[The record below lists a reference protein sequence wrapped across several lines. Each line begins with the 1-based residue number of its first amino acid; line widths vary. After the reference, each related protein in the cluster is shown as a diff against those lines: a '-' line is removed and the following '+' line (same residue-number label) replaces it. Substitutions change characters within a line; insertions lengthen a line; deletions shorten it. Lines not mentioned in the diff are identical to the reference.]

1 MLPILIPK
9 GGNINLHPAIRL
21 VCFLILV
28 TGLLVTSQT
37 MLLIILPFFL
47 WLFKRHC
54 TFSSVWPLLK
64 RLRWLFLSLLILNL
78 AFLNGAPTL
87 IPNLSDFLQALER
100 IVVLIIIVMAAHLLV
115 NTTTTQEII
124 AALQWWFIPF
134 NKLGLSTERLA
145 VRLALVLDTVQAV
158 QNLYTE
164 LSPTT
169 SSHPLKNISEKVAE
183 LFTQVMNHAETTPL
197 RTLDIPQLSKPP
209 IIQWCYPIF
218 MLVLFSL

>member
-1 MLPILIPK
+1 MPKNLMLPILIPK
-9 GGNINLHPAIRL
+9 GGDVNLHPAIRL

-37 MLLIILPFFL
+37 LLLIILPFFL

-78 AFLNGAPTL
+78 GLNAPTL
-87 IPNLSDFLQALER
+87 IPNLTDFFQALER

-115 NTTTTQEII
+115 RTSTTQEII

-134 NKLGLSTERLA
+134 NKLG
-145 VRLALVLDTVQAV
+145 
-158 QNLYTE
+158 
-164 LSPTT
+164 
-169 SSHPLKNISEKVAE
+169 
-183 LFTQVMNHAETTPL
+183 
-197 RTLDIPQLSKPP
+197 
-209 IIQWCYPIF
+209 
-218 MLVLFSL
+218 